1 MNYSTKM
8 PKISD
13 DLIRELAEQ
22 AQLDTAFKA
31 QITHLVK
38 PIEGDGHHI
47 NEQAYKAK
55 IASLAELAK
64 VKKALRAR
72 TIKPGA
78 RFSITLENA
87 LAANVITD
95 AEFAQLIDYNKKREK
110 AIRVDEFDFDMNIL
124 DDNAQPV
131 NPLKSVVNQ

>member
-1 MNYSTKM
+1 M

-13 DLIRELAEQ
+13 DLIRELAKQ

-55 IASLAELAK
+55 MASLELLAK
-64 VKKALRAR
+64 VKKALRAK
-72 TIKPGA
+72 TFKPGT

-87 LAANVITD
+87 LAAKVIND
-95 AEFAQLIDYNKKREK
+95 AEFVQLSDYNKKREK

>member
-1 MNYSTKM
+1 TKM

-78 RFSITLENA
+78 RFSITL
-87 LAANVITD
+87 
-95 AEFAQLIDYNKKREK
+95 
-110 AIRVDEFDFDMNIL
+110 
-124 DDNAQPV
+124 
-131 NPLKSVVNQ
+131 